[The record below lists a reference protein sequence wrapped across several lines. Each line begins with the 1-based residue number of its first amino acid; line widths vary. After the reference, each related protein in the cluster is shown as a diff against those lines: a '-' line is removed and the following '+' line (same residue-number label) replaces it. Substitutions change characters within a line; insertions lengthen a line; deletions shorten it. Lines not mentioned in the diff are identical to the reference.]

1 MMARRTRT
9 RSRVGSFSNVA
20 QRSASPSSSMSLLD
34 EREKMS
40 FRPLRHTEPPLSRRM
55 LDTFR
60 ISPDGSIAGRMYEYD
75 DVVVD
80 RQLVS
85 ESKG

>member
-1 MMARRTRT
+1 M
-9 RSRVGSFSNVA
+9 
-20 QRSASPSSSMSLLD
+20 SPLD

-40 FRPLRHTEPPLSRRM
+40 FPPLRHTELPLSRRM
-55 LDTFR
+55 LATFR

-75 DVVVD
+75 VVVDD